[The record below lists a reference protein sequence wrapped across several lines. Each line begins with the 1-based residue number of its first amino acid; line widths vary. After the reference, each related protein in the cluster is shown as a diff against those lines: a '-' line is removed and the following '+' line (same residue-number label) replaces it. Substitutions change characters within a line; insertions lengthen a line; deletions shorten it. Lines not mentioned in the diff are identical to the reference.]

1 MTYNV
6 PAIDLTWST
15 IDTRVVN
22 PYGITSVKSKIPLY
36 FYPTQIVFV
45 DDNPEFLE
53 TLTLAFSGQFS
64 VKSFDNT
71 DAALKYINEYQREA
85 KLVANDEKPKLQGD
99 SDAWVK
105 RVLTHQNIKRF
116 DEMRVKEVSV
126 LVVDY
131 SMPTMNGIEFCENI
145 KNSAIKRIL
154 LTGFATPSEAVK
166 AFNNNT
172 IHYYLKKNDENML
185 KELEEAIQQLQH
197 AYFNELSSS
206 LKAEAIDSETP
217 FFADPQ
223 LARYFEDTCESMN
236 VAEYYYL
243 SNPSRF
249 ELRTRDGKTLSCV
262 IYTEEDIE
270 EHAQILQEEGAP
282 EELCKAIVSRKFVP
296 LFKTADGFYE
306 PGMQNAK
313 SAIHPATHVQGVV
326 NYYCAVVGDTPESSD
341 PVIKTPKGVLH

>member
-1 MTYNV
+1 MN
-6 PAIDLTWST
+6 
-15 IDTRVVN
+15 
-22 PYGITSVKSKIPLY
+22 SKIPLY

-45 DDNPEFLE
+45 DDNPQFLE
-53 TLTLAFSGQFS
+53 TLTLAFSHQFN
-64 VKSFDNT
+64 VRSFDNT

-85 KLVANDEKPKLQGD
+85 KLVAKDEKPKLQGD

-131 SMPTMNGIEFCENI
+131 SMPTMNGIEFCEKIN
-145 KNSAIKRIL
+145 NSAIKKIL
-154 LTGFATPSEAVK
+154 LTGYATPAEAVR

-172 IHYYLKKNDENML
+172 IHYYVKKNDENML
-185 KELEEAIQQLQH
+185 QELEDAIHQLQH

-206 LKAEAIDSETP
+206 QKAEAIDSETP
-217 FFADPQ
+217 FFADPK
-223 LARYFEDTCESMN
+223 LAQYFEDTCESMA

-249 ELRTRDGKTLSCV
+249 ELRTKSGNTLACV

-270 EHAQILQEEGAP
+270 EHLQILQEEGAP
-282 EELCKAIVSRKFVP
+282 EEICKAIASRKFVP

-306 PGMQNAK
+306 PGMNNPK
-313 SAIHPATHVQGVV
+313 SAIYPATHVQGVV
-326 NYYCAVVGDTPESSD
+326 NYYCAVVGDTPETND
-341 PVIKTPKGVLH
+341 PVITTPKGVLH

>member
-1 MTYNV
+1 M
-6 PAIDLTWST
+6 IWSGH
-15 IDTRVVN
+15 ILWPWCCQSLWDNR
-22 PYGITSVKSKIPLY
+22 VKSKIPLY

-45 DDNPEFLE
+45 DDNPQFLE
-53 TLTLAFSGQFS
+53 TLTLAFSQQFN

-85 KLVANDEKPKLQGD
+85 NLVAKDEKPKLQGD

-131 SMPTMNGIEFCENI
+131 SMPTMNGIEFCEKIN
-145 KNSAIKRIL
+145 NSAIKKVL
-154 LTGFATPSEAVK
+154 LTGYATPAEAVR

-172 IHYYLKKNDENML
+172 IHYYVKKNDENML
-185 KELEEAIQQLQH
+185 KELEDAIHQLQH

-206 LKAEAIDSETP
+206 QKAEAIDSETP
-217 FFADPQ
+217 FFADPK
-223 LARYFEDTCESMN
+223 LAQYFEDTCESME

-249 ELRTRDGKTLSCV
+249 ELRTRKGNTLACV

-270 EHAQILQEEGAP
+270 EHVQIMQEEGAP
-282 EELCKAIVSRKFVP
+282 DDICKAIASRKFVP

-306 PGMQNAK
+306 PGMSNPT
-313 SAIHPATHVQGVV
+313 SAIYPATHVQGVV
-326 NYYCAVVGDTPESSD
+326 NYYCAVVGDTPEIND
-341 PVIKTPKGVLH
+341 PVITAPKGVLH